1 MVIEPFTIFIYVATF
16 IVGLIVGSF
25 LNVCIYR
32 IPTKDL
38 SIHSPRHSFCPSC
51 GNRVRVYD
59 NIPVLSY
66 LILGGKCRYCKAKI
80 SVQYPLVEFLTGAFL
95 LLFLYTFQLSLTFVV
110 ACIFFSI
117 LIAISAIDLRHFI
130 IPNELVFTGMII
142 ALIFAI
148 ITAIVE
154 GKPIYLIYGIVG
166 MFIGGGIILA
176 IAWLGKLFLRREAM
190 GMGDVKLMAMIGMYL
205 SWWPYQHSTFLNY
218 LFRSIRVLMLVLF
231 ISAFVGAVIGTIAML
246 FRKNESRHVIP
257 YGPFLAAGAI
267 LTLLYG
273 EKIWMWYLG
282 FLS

>member
-1 MVIEPFTIFIYVATF
+1 
-16 IVGLIVGSF
+16 
-25 LNVCIYR
+25 
-32 IPTKDL
+32 
-38 SIHSPRHSFCPSC
+38 
-51 GNRVRVYD
+51 VYD